1 MKLDLIR
8 DMLDKQL
15 VDRSGISMGRAD
27 GVVIALRDGEQP
39 VVDHL
44 QLGAEVL
51 AHRLGRLA
59 LRLVK
64 WMRRRFPVREEA
76 VLVVRWPSIA
86 EITSHHLK
94 LDLDAEQTSA
104 FAWERWLR
112 DHVVA
117 RMSGPSK

>member
-15 VDRSGISMGRAD
+15 VDRSGMKMGRAD

-51 AHRLGRLA
+51 AHRLGGPAVRF
-59 LRLVK
+59 VK

-76 VLVVRWPSIA
+76 VLVVRWPSVA
-86 EITSHHLK
+86 EITSHHMK
-94 LDLDAEQTSA
+94 LDLDAEHTSA

-112 DHVVA
+112 EHIVA
-117 RMSGPSK
+117 KIPGSSE